1 MDSVDSPSTEAA
13 RSAALGT
20 GSRSA
25 VPEGPIPPDAAP
37 RPAARHGSRNVA
49 VVAGAAVLVV
59 IAAAAGLMLGA
70 SSVSLPELAVWLAG
84 GEIADTA
91 RNILENVRVP
101 RVLAALLS
109 GAALACSGALIQ
121 ACLDNPLASPNVIG
135 VNSGAGLFV
144 LLAASLAPGALWLTP
159 LAAFA
164 GALATAL
171 IIFALSLG
179 PGTSRLTVVLAGIA
193 ITTVFGAGMNTI
205 LIVDPDAY
213 IGSSTF
219 LVGGLSGVLM
229 RDLTWPAAYIALGVA
244 AALAGAAKLNIL
256 SLGDETAHGLGL
268 NVRVVRL
275 GMLAVAAVLAGAAV
289 SFAGLLG
296 FVGLVVPHLV
306 RFFVGHDNR
315 WVVPASALVGAAF
328 VTGCDL
334 LARVLFAPYELPVG
348 ILMAFIGGPFFI
360 YLILKNKGGGLD

>member
-1 MDSVDSPSTEAA
+1 MGSVSRNIIVVAA
-13 RSAALGT
+13 TAIFLAAATAAALT
-20 GSRSA
+20 
-25 VPEGPIPPDAAP
+25 
-37 RPAARHGSRNVA
+37 
-49 VVAGAAVLVV
+49 
-59 IAAAAGLMLGA
+59 LGA
-70 SSVSLPELAVWLAG
+70 SSVSLPELAAWLVG
-84 GEIADTA
+84 GDVSDMA

-101 RVLAALLS
+101 RVLA
-109 GAALACSGALIQ
+109 ALIQ

-135 VNSGAGLFV
+135 VNSGAGLAV
-144 LLAASLAPGALWLTP
+144 LLAASLVPGALWLTP

-179 PGTSRLTVVLAGIA
+179 TGLSRLTVVLAGIA

-213 IGSSTF
+213 VGSSTF

-229 RDLTWPAAYIALGVA
+229 RDLAWPAAYIAVGLV

-256 SLGDETAHGLGL
+256 SLGDEAAHSLGV
-268 NVRVVRL
+268 NVRAVRL

-289 SFAGLLG
+289 SFAGLIG
-296 FVGLVVPHLV
+296 FVGLVVPHLM

-315 WVVPASALVGAAF
+315 WVVPASALAGAAF
-328 VTGCDL
+328 VVGCDL

-348 ILMAFIGGPFFI
+348 ILLAFIGGPFFI

>member
-1 MDSVDSPSTEAA
+1 MEAQSCPGRIPRNVIVVA
-13 RSAALGT
+13 VTVALLAVVTALGF
-20 GSRSA
+20 
-25 VPEGPIPPDAAP
+25 
-37 RPAARHGSRNVA
+37 
-49 VVAGAAVLVV
+49 
-59 IAAAAGLMLGA
+59 MLGA
-70 SSVSLPELAVWLAG
+70 SSVSLPELLTWLSG
-84 GEIADTA
+84 GPVSATA
-91 RNILENVRVP
+91 QNILENVRTP
-101 RVLAALLS
+101 RVLAALLA
-109 GAALACSGALIQ
+109 GAALATSGALIQ
-121 ACLDNPLASPNVIG
+121 AALDNPLASPNVIG

-179 PGTSRLTVVLAGIA
+179 AGISRLTVVLAGIA

-213 IGSSTF
+213 VGSSTF

-229 RDLTWPAAYIALGVA
+229 RDLGWPALYIVVGLLLAV
-244 AALAGAAKLNIL
+244 AGAAKLNIL
-256 SLGDETAHGLGL
+256 ALGDEAAHGLGL
-268 NVRVVRL
+268 HVRAVRL

-296 FVGLVVPHLV
+296 FVGLVIPHLM

-315 WVVPASALVGAAF
+315 WVVPVSALAGAAF
-328 VTGCDL
+328 VVGCDG

>member
-1 MDSVDSPSTEAA
+1 MSSVPKNI
-13 RSAALGT
+13 
-20 GSRSA
+20 A
-25 VPEGPIPPDAAP
+25 VLA
-37 RPAARHGSRNVA
+37 VT
-49 VVAGAAVLVV
+49 VVALAAVT
-59 IAAAAGLMLGA
+59 AAGLVLGA
-70 SSVSLPELAVWLAG
+70 SAVSLPELAAWATG
-84 GEIADTA
+84 GEVADTA
-91 RNILENVRVP
+91 RSILENVRIP
-101 RVLAALLS
+101 RVVAALLA
-109 GAALACSGALIQ
+109 GAALATSGALIQ
-121 ACLDNPLASPNVIG
+121 ASLDNPLASPNVIG

-144 LLAASLAPGALWLTP
+144 LLAASLVPGALWLTP

-164 GALATAL
+164 GALVTAL

-179 PGTSRLTVVLAGIA
+179 AGASRLTVVLAGIA

-213 IGSSTF
+213 VGSSTF

-229 RDLTWPAAYIALGVA
+229 RDLGWPALYIAVGALLALA
-244 AALAGAAKLNIL
+244 AAPKLNIL
-256 SLGDETAHGLGL
+256 ALGDEAAHGLGL
-268 NVRVVRL
+268 NVGRVRL
-275 GMLAVAAVLAGAAV
+275 AVLAVAAVLAGAAV

-315 WVVPASALVGAAF
+315 WVVPVSALAGAAF
-328 VTGCDL
+328 VVGCDL

-360 YLILKNKGGGLD
+360 YLILKNRGGGLD

>member
-1 MDSVDSPSTEAA
+1 MGSVSRNIIVVAA
-13 RSAALGT
+13 TAIFLAAATAAALT
-20 GSRSA
+20 
-25 VPEGPIPPDAAP
+25 
-37 RPAARHGSRNVA
+37 
-49 VVAGAAVLVV
+49 
-59 IAAAAGLMLGA
+59 LGA
-70 SSVSLPELAVWLAG
+70 SSVSLPELVAWLVG
-84 GEIADTA
+84 GDVSDMA

-101 RVLAALLS
+101 RVLAALLA
-109 GAALACSGALIQ
+109 GAALATSGALIQ

-135 VNSGAGLFV
+135 VNSGAGLAV
-144 LLAASLAPGALWLTP
+144 LLAASLVPGALWLTP

-171 IIFALSLG
+171 IIFTLSLG
-179 PGTSRLTVVLAGIA
+179 TGLSRLTVVLAGIA

-229 RDLTWPAAYIALGVA
+229 RDLGWPAVYIAVGLA

-256 SLGDETAHGLGL
+256 SLGDEAAHSLGV
-268 NVRVVRL
+268 NVRAVRL

-289 SFAGLLG
+289 SFAGLVG
-296 FVGLVVPHLV
+296 FVGLVVPHLM

-315 WVVPASALVGAAF
+315 WVVPVSALAGAVF
-328 VTGCDL
+328 VVGCDL

-348 ILMAFIGGPFFI
+348 ILLAFIGGPFFI

>member
-1 MDSVDSPSTEAA
+1 MSSFSKNIVVLAVT
-13 RSAALGT
+13 AALL
-20 GSRSA
+20 
-25 VPEGPIPPDAAP
+25 
-37 RPAARHGSRNVA
+37 
-49 VVAGAAVLVV
+49 VVATALGF
-59 IAAAAGLMLGA
+59 MLGA
-70 SSVSLPELAVWLAG
+70 SSVSLPELVAWAMG
-84 GEIADTA
+84 GDVTDAA
-91 RNILENVRVP
+91 RNILENVRTP
-101 RVLAALLS
+101 RVLAALLA
-109 GAALACSGALIQ
+109 GAALATSGALIQ
-121 ACLDNPLASPNVIG
+121 ASLDNPLASPNVIG

-164 GALATAL
+164 GALVTAL

-179 PGTSRLTVVLAGIA
+179 TGISRLTVVLAGIA

-229 RDLTWPAAYIALGVA
+229 RDLGWPALYIVAGVVL
-244 AALAGAAKLNIL
+244 ALAGASKLNIL
-256 SLGDETAHGLGL
+256 ALGDEAAHGLGL
-268 NVRVVRL
+268 NVRGVRL
-275 GMLAVAAVLAGAAV
+275 GMLAAAAVLAGAAV

-315 WVVPASALVGAAF
+315 WVVPVAALAGAAF
-328 VTGCDL
+328 VVGCDL
-334 LARVLFAPYELPVG
+334 LARVMFAPYELPVG

-360 YLILKNKGGGLD
+360 YLILKNRGGGLD

>member
-1 MDSVDSPSTEAA
+1 MGSVSRNIVVVAA
-13 RSAALGT
+13 TAVFLAAVTAAALT
-20 GSRSA
+20 
-25 VPEGPIPPDAAP
+25 
-37 RPAARHGSRNVA
+37 
-49 VVAGAAVLVV
+49 
-59 IAAAAGLMLGA
+59 LGA
-70 SSVSLPELAVWLAG
+70 SSVSLLELAAWLFG
-84 GEIADTA
+84 GDVSATA

-101 RVLAALLS
+101 RVLAALLA

-144 LLAASLAPGALWLTP
+144 LLAASLVPGALWLTP
-159 LAAFA
+159 LAAFT

-171 IIFALSLG
+171 IIFALSLSTG
-179 PGTSRLTVVLAGIA
+179 LSRLTVVLAGIA

-229 RDLTWPAAYIALGVA
+229 RDLAWPAAYIAAGLA
-244 AALAGAAKLNIL
+244 AALVGAAKLNIL
-256 SLGDETAHGLGL
+256 TLGDEAAHSLGV

-289 SFAGLLG
+289 SFAGLVG
-296 FVGLVVPHLV
+296 FVGLVVPHLM

-315 WVVPASALVGAAF
+315 WVVPVSALAGAAF
-328 VTGCDL
+328 VVGCDL

-348 ILMAFIGGPFFI
+348 ILLAFIGGPFFI

>member
-1 MDSVDSPSTEAA
+1 MSNIPKNIVVLAST
-13 RSAALGT
+13 
-20 GSRSA
+20 
-25 VPEGPIPPDAAP
+25 
-37 RPAARHGSRNVA
+37 
-49 VVAGAAVLVV
+49 AVLLAV
-59 IAAAAGLMLGA
+59 AAAAGLMLGA
-70 SSVSLPELAVWLAG
+70 SSVSLPELAAWAAG
-84 GEIADTA
+84 ADVPDTA
-91 RNILENVRVP
+91 RSILENVRVP
-101 RVLAALLS
+101 RVLAALLA
-109 GAALACSGALIQ
+109 GAALATSGALIQ
-121 ACLDNPLASPNVIG
+121 ASLDNLLASPNVIG

-179 PGTSRLTVVLAGIA
+179 AGVSRLTVVLAGIA

-213 IGSSTF
+213 VGSSTF

-229 RDLTWPAAYIALGVA
+229 RDLGWPAVYIAVGLA
-244 AALAGAAKLNIL
+244 AALAGASKLNIL
-256 SLGDETAHGLGL
+256 ALGDEAAHGLGL
-268 NVRVVRL
+268 NVSRL
-275 GMLAVAAVLAGAAV
+275 RLSMLAVAAVLAGAAV

-306 RFFVGHDNR
+306 RFFVGCDNR
-315 WVVPASALVGAAF
+315 WVVPVSALAGAAF
-328 VTGCDL
+328 VVGCDL

>member
-1 MDSVDSPSTEAA
+1 MGSV
-13 RSAALGT
+13 
-20 GSRSA
+20 
-25 VPEGPIPPDAAP
+25 
-37 RPAARHGSRNVA
+37 SRNIV
-49 VVAGAAVLVV
+49 VVAATAVFLAAVT
-59 IAAAAGLMLGA
+59 AAALMLGA
-70 SSVSLPELAVWLAG
+70 SSVSLPELATWLFG
-84 GEIADTA
+84 GDVSATA

-101 RVLAALLS
+101 RVLAALLA
-109 GAALACSGALIQ
+109 GAALATSGALIQ

-135 VNSGAGLFV
+135 VNSGAGLAV
-144 LLAASLAPGALWLTP
+144 LLAASLVPGALWLTP

-179 PGTSRLTVVLAGIA
+179 TGLSRLTVVLAGIA

-219 LVGGLSGVLM
+219 LVGGLSGALM
-229 RDLTWPAAYIALGVA
+229 RDLAWPAAYIAVGLA
-244 AALAGAAKLNIL
+244 AALTGAAKLNIL
-256 SLGDETAHGLGL
+256 SLV
-268 NVRVVRL
+268 NVRAVRL

-289 SFAGLLG
+289 SFAGLVG
-296 FVGLVVPHLV
+296 FVGLVVPHLM

-315 WVVPASALVGAAF
+315 WVVPVSALAGAAF
-328 VTGCDL
+328 VVGCDL

-348 ILMAFIGGPFFI
+348 ILLAFIGGPFFI

>member
-1 MDSVDSPSTEAA
+1 MGSVSRNIIVVAA
-13 RSAALGT
+13 TAIFLAAATAAALT
-20 GSRSA
+20 
-25 VPEGPIPPDAAP
+25 
-37 RPAARHGSRNVA
+37 
-49 VVAGAAVLVV
+49 
-59 IAAAAGLMLGA
+59 LGA
-70 SSVSLPELAVWLAG
+70 SSVSLPELAAWLVG
-84 GEIADTA
+84 GDVSDMA

-101 RVLAALLS
+101 RVLAALLA
-109 GAALACSGALIQ
+109 GAALATSGALIQ

-135 VNSGAGLFV
+135 VNSGAGLAV
-144 LLAASLAPGALWLTP
+144 LLAASLVPGALWLTP
-159 LAAFA
+159 LAAFI

-179 PGTSRLTVVLAGIA
+179 TGLSRLTVVLAGIA

-229 RDLTWPAAYIALGVA
+229 RDLAWPAAYIAVGLV

-256 SLGDETAHGLGL
+256 SLGDEAAHSLGV
-268 NVRVVRL
+268 NVRAVRL
-275 GMLAVAAVLAGAAV
+275 GMLAVAAVLI
-289 SFAGLLG
+289 G
-296 FVGLVVPHLV
+296 FVGLVVPHLM

-315 WVVPASALVGAAF
+315 WVVPASALAGAAF
-328 VTGCDL
+328 VVGCDL

-348 ILMAFIGGPFFI
+348 ILLAFIGGPFFI

>member
-1 MDSVDSPSTEAA
+1 MSSTSKNIVVLAVTC
-13 RSAALGT
+13 ALL
-20 GSRSA
+20 
-25 VPEGPIPPDAAP
+25 
-37 RPAARHGSRNVA
+37 
-49 VVAGAAVLVV
+49 VL
-59 IAAAAGLMLGA
+59 ATALGLMLGA
-70 SSVSLPELAVWLAG
+70 SSVSLPELVAWATG
-84 GEIADTA
+84 GDVTDAA
-91 RNILENVRVP
+91 RSILENVRTP
-101 RVLAALLS
+101 RVLAALIA
-109 GAALACSGALIQ
+109 GAALATSGALIQ
-121 ACLDNPLASPNVIG
+121 ASLDNPLASPNVIG

-144 LLAASLAPGALWLTP
+144 LLAASLVPGALWLTP

-164 GALATAL
+164 GALVTAL

-179 PGTSRLTVVLAGIA
+179 AGASRLTVVLAGIA

-213 IGSSTF
+213 VGSSTF

-229 RDLTWPAAYIALGVA
+229 RDLAWPAVYIALGLA
-244 AALAGAAKLNIL
+244 AAFAGAAKLNVL
-256 SLGDETAHGLGL
+256 ALGDEAAHGLGL
-268 NVRVVRL
+268 NVRRL
-275 GMLAVAAVLAGAAV
+275 RLAMLAVAAVLAGAAV

-315 WVVPASALVGAAF
+315 WMVPVSALAGAAF
-328 VTGCDL
+328 VVGCDL

-360 YLILKNKGGGLD
+360 YLILKNRGGGLD

>member
-1 MDSVDSPSTEAA
+1 MSNVPKNI
-13 RSAALGT
+13 
-20 GSRSA
+20 A
-25 VPEGPIPPDAAP
+25 VLA
-37 RPAARHGSRNVA
+37 VT
-49 VVAGAAVLVV
+49 VVALAAVT
-59 IAAAAGLMLGA
+59 AAGLVLGA
-70 SSVSLPELAVWLAG
+70 SAVSLPELAAWATG
-84 GEIADTA
+84 GEVADTA
-91 RNILENVRVP
+91 RSILENVRIP
-101 RVLAALLS
+101 RVLAALLA
-109 GAALACSGALIQ
+109 GAALATSGALIQ
-121 ACLDNPLASPNVIG
+121 ASLDNPLASPNVIG

-144 LLAASLAPGALWLTP
+144 LLAASLVPGALWLTP

-164 GALATAL
+164 GALVTAL

-179 PGTSRLTVVLAGIA
+179 AGASRLTVVLAGIA

-213 IGSSTF
+213 VGSSTF

-229 RDLTWPAAYIALGVA
+229 RDLGWPALYIAVGVLLALA
-244 AALAGAAKLNIL
+244 AAPKLNIL
-256 SLGDETAHGLGL
+256 ALGDEAAHGLGL
-268 NVRVVRL
+268 NVRRL
-275 GMLAVAAVLAGAAV
+275 RLAMLAVAAVLAGAAV

-315 WVVPASALVGAAF
+315 WVVPVSALAGAAF
-328 VTGCDL
+328 VVGCDL

-360 YLILKNKGGGLD
+360 YLILKNRGGGLD

>member
-1 MDSVDSPSTEAA
+1 MSSIPKNIVVLIAT
-13 RSAALGT
+13 AALL
-20 GSRSA
+20 
-25 VPEGPIPPDAAP
+25 AA
-37 RPAARHGSRNVA
+37 
-49 VVAGAAVLVV
+49 
-59 IAAAAGLMLGA
+59 AAAAGLMLGA
-70 SSVSLPELAVWLAG
+70 SSVSLPELAAWATGAEVSGA
-84 GEIADTA
+84 A

-101 RVLAALLS
+101 RVLAALLA
-109 GAALACSGALIQ
+109 GAALATSGALIQ
-121 ACLDNPLASPNVIG
+121 ASLDNPLASPNVIG

-144 LLAASLAPGALWLTP
+144 LLAASLVPGAMWLTP

-171 IIFALSLG
+171 IVFALSLG
-179 PGTSRLTVVLAGIA
+179 AGVSRLTVVLAGIA

-213 IGSSTF
+213 VGSSTF

-229 RDLTWPAAYIALGVA
+229 RDLGWPAVYIAIGLT
-244 AALAGAAKLNIL
+244 AALVGASKLNIL
-256 SLGDETAHGLGL
+256 ALGDEAAHGLGL
-268 NVRVVRL
+268 NVGRL
-275 GMLAVAAVLAGAAV
+275 RLSMLAVAAMLAGAAV

-296 FVGLVVPHLV
+296 FVGLVVPHLM
-306 RFFVGHDNR
+306 RFFVGCDNH
-315 WVVPASALVGAAF
+315 WVVPASALAGAAF
-328 VTGCDL
+328 VVGCDL